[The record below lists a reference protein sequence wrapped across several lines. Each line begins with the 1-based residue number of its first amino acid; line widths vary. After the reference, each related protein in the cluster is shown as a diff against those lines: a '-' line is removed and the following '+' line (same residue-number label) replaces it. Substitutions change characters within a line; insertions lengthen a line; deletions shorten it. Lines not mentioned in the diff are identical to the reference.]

1 MTDTYIEQIDG
12 APGAGKT
19 YQLRKRLEKE
29 ADQGLELTDF
39 YWLNFTNSGRED
51 VEPEIEAVYAG
62 DDSPAD
68 ADSRAKTFHA
78 LALSLVVR
86 EGAIRPETFDTQ
98 ILQQGDYA
106 VDELD
111 PYADFCRRQGMSY
124 DPDYSDPKKL
134 LSGVQET
141 AHTGNLL
148 FAIDDYLTQTCK
160 PPEKWRSVPVDVPIQ
175 DGDRVTRLLEAWDE
189 YKHRPPMCEFRLFE
203 HGDYVAYAAEHGL
216 TPDIDV
222 LFIDEFQDLAPLE
235 YRLYKLWRDTGDVER
250 LYIAGDPNQSI
261 YSFRGGTP
269 YYFDAT
275 DTDDVVELNDSR
287 RCPEQIAAVGRE
299 VLAAHSETDPR
310 GFDGYEPGG
319 IVRWRSPRD
328 KYALRDAVIE
338 ATDPTDTDAPVPA
351 VLLLARTNHQ
361 LRELTGDLRD
371 VGIPFDIL
379 GSRRSMWDGDLGE
392 MLTVLNGMKAG
403 ADTFYLPAVRTLCK
417 KLRDD
422 VDYARGFGQILTA
435 DQLDDVLG
443 HCETV
448 QAIIRRLEIPK
459 WKRDVLVNAVDAP
472 AAIQRGEVQ
481 VGTIHTA
488 KGLEAPTVYLFTT
501 TSDSMVTRYARN
513 PDAAAEEHRVYYV
526 GATRAS
532 ERLYLVDD
540 YFQGPTAPPI
550 DKVRH
555 YSEVVA

>member
-1 MTDTYIEQIDG
+1 MTDAYVEQIDG

-19 YQLRKRLEKE
+19 YQLRKRLEEE
-29 ADQGLELTDF
+29 AAAGLDLTDF

-51 VEPEIEAVYAG
+51 VEPEIEDVYAG
-62 DDSPAD
+62 DDSDID
-68 ADSRAKTFHA
+68 AEDRARTFH
-78 LALSLVVR
+78 SLTSRLVLR
-86 EGAIRPETFDTQ
+86 DGAIDHETLDSA
-98 ILQQGDYA
+98 ILQQGDYHT
-106 VDELD
+106 DEFD

-148 FAIDDYLTQTCK
+148 FAINDYLTQTSK
-160 PPEKWRSVPVDVPIQ
+160 PPGKWRSAPVDIPIN
-175 DGDRVTRLLEAWDE
+175 DGDRVARLLEAWDE
-189 YKHRPPMCEFRLFE
+189 YKRNPPIYDFRLFE
-203 HGDYVAYAAEHGL
+203 HGDYVEYAADHGL
-216 TPDIDV
+216 TPDVDV

-235 YRLYKLWRDTGDVER
+235 YRLYKLWRDTADLER

-269 YYFDAT
+269 YYFDGTEA
-275 DTDDVVELNDSR
+275 DDVVELNDSR

-299 VLAAHSETDPR
+299 VLAAHNATDPR
-310 GFDGYEPGG
+310 GFGGTEPGG
-319 IVRWRSPRD
+319 AVQWRGLRD
-328 KYALRDAVIE
+328 KFDLRDAVIE
-338 ATDPTDTDAPVPA
+338 STDPADTDRSTPA
-351 VLLLARTNHQ
+351 VLLLTRTNHQ
-361 LRELTGDLRD
+361 LRQLTGDLRD

-379 GSRRSMWDGDLGE
+379 GSRRSMWDGDLGD
-392 MLTVLNGMKAG
+392 MLTVLNGMKNG
-403 ADTFYLPAVRTLCK
+403 ADTFYLPAVRTLSR

-422 VDYARGFGQILTA
+422 VDYARGFGRMLTA
-435 DQLDDVLG
+435 DQFNDVLG
-443 HCETV
+443 EYDTP
-448 QAIIRRLEIPK
+448 QAIIRRLEVPK
-459 WKRDVLVNAVDAP
+459 WKRDVLANAVDAP

-481 VGTIHTA
+481 VGTVHTA

-532 ERLYLVDD
+532 QELYLVDD
-540 YFQGPTAPPI
+540 YFEGPTAPPI
-550 DKVRH
+550 DKIRH
-555 YSEVVA
+555 YSEVVV